1 MGKKQRDCADCG
13 APVGFLGR
21 DLCCLCVRR
30 AKEAAA
36 KARCPQCSKDRVLLP
51 ATGKCVLCSRRCSR
65 CRGPVRA
72 AGADTC
78 GGCLRRA
85 EREAA
90 KSPCPRCSKAGF
102 LREATGLC
110 GSCSRTGPPKGP
122 PRICSVCG
130 ELRRHGGLGMCSRC
144 WQRHTD
150 RPFVQAAN
158 LAARLNQPPA
168 WLPNFTA
175 HLSAGNS
182 VSRACVMITALG
194 RLLDDGLSQHP
205 QALLERARRPGRSM
219 GSLARALEEFF
230 TKHAMAVPTDQSER
244 LAAGRRQ
251 RRIMATPTA
260 LRHAIIGFE
269 EVMLQARKRARRAG
283 TRPRTDITIERA
295 LATVRDFAGFL
306 ERDRGKHDWALTD
319 VHDVEAF
326 LAQLPRAR
334 RQRLT
339 VLGQF
344 FRFARTHRLIL
355 VDPTPGLSARQPR
368 GFRGATLTLQ
378 QQRAVFRRW
387 TNEPN
392 THPHEAI
399 LGILALLHGASN
411 QEVRLLHVSAI
422 DTIAHTIA
430 LGRRPH
436 PVPLDPASWAV
447 LQRCLH
453 QREIL
458 ATSNPHLVVTRGT
471 KAGSRP
477 ASTAY
482 FTHLLDGSGFAPRTI
497 RGTRLLDLVN
507 TMDPKLVAAAF
518 GMTPEATVGYLAD
531 HVDPDRLPALPRDR
545 KRTR

>member
-21 DLCCLCVRR
+21 ELCCLCVRR
-30 AKEAAA
+30 AKKAAA
-36 KARCPQCSKDRVLLP
+36 KARCPQCSKDRVLLA

-72 AGADTC
+72 AGADLC
-78 GGCLRRA
+78 RGCLRRA

-90 KSPCPRCSKAGF
+90 KSLCPRCSKAGF

-110 GSCSRTGPPKGP
+110 GSCSRPGPPKGP
-122 PRICSVCG
+122 PRICWVCG
-130 ELRRHGGLGMCSRC
+130 ELRRHSGLGMCSRC
-144 WQRHTD
+144 WQRHPD
-150 RPFVQAAN
+150 RPFVKAQN

-168 WLPNFTA
+168 WLPNFAA
-175 HLSAGNS
+175 HLSASNS
-182 VSRACVMITALG
+182 VGRACVMITALG
-194 RLLDDGLSQHP
+194 RLLDDGHPQHP

-251 RRIMATPTA
+251 RRIMGTPQA
-260 LRHAIIGFE
+260 LRSAIIGFE
-269 EVMLQARKRARRAG
+269 EVMLRARERARRAG
-283 TRPRTDITIERA
+283 TRPRADHTLERA
-295 LATVRDFAGFL
+295 LATVRDFARFL
-306 ERDRGKHDWALTD
+306 DSDRRKHDWALTD

-326 LAQLPRAR
+326 LAKRPRGR
-334 RQRLT
+334 RQRLAL
-339 VLGQF
+339 LGQF
-344 FRFARTHRLIL
+344 FRFARTRRLIL
-355 VDPTPGLSARQPR
+355 IDPTRGLATREPR

-378 QQRAVFRRW
+378 QQRVVFRRW
-387 TNEPN
+387 TNEPD
-392 THPHEAI
+392 THPHEAL

-411 QEVRLLHVSAI
+411 QEVRLLHVDAI
-422 DTIAHTIA
+422 NTIAHTIT

-447 LQRCLH
+447 LQRCLLH
-453 QREIL
+453 REIL

-482 FTHLLDGSGFAPRTI
+482 VTHLLDDSGFAPRTI

-518 GMTPEATVGYLAD
+518 GMTPDATLDYLAD
-531 HVDPDRLPALPRDR
+531 HVDPDRLPALPRD
-545 KRTR
+545 KQRTH